1 VTGGGP
7 PAGARAAGGVAVF
20 LLFLAIYAAGT
31 HPRVFAAG
39 NDASRW
45 AHVESLVERG
55 TSSIV
60 GSRFRGTVDKVV
72 LPDGRELSNKPPLM
86 AFVGAALYAPLTAVT
101 GWRLADAA
109 TGGRAIWT
117 LTVLLVG
124 VPAAATV
131 ALFARA
137 LARARCLGSGPR
149 ALLVVALGAGTL
161 VTSFSGTLNNHVPAA
176 LGVLAGVL
184 AALDGRGGRAGLW
197 LGLAAA
203 IDLLPGAGFVPVA
216 FALLVTAS
224 ARGRVLGRFAAGLG
238 VGAVLL
244 VTANVATSGSPLPP
258 KMLPGAIDLAAQ
270 AGPAVAGVVLPQSP
284 LYALELLFGGHGL
297 LTVSPVL
304 LIGAVGLGLAVRRP
318 PFGPGRFWGWLAAGI
333 VLQFAGHA
341 LVAGS
346 YGGWSWG
353 YRYLLPIQPLL
364 LLAAPAALHRR
375 AGRAAF
381 AALLPPS
388 LLFAAL
394 GAFHPWPPAFEQAT
408 AGDPVATL
416 VTNPIGG
423 NAAAWLE
430 RASPGSALARG
441 AGERFVDRDPELRR
455 RYYRLFFGSK
465 GDFATMRK
473 FER

>member
-1 VTGGGP
+1 M
-7 PAGARAAGGVAVF
+7 
-20 LLFLAIYAAGT
+20 
-31 HPRVFAAG
+31 
-39 NDASRW
+39 
-45 AHVESLVERG
+45 
-55 TSSIV
+55 
-60 GSRFRGTVDKVV
+60 V

-86 AFVGAALYAPLTAVT
+86 AFAGAALYAPLHAVT
-101 GWRLADAA
+101 GWRLADPR

-137 LARARCLGSGPR
+137 VARDRASGPR
-149 ALLVVALGAGTL
+149 TRSLLVVALGAGTL
-161 VTSFSGTLNNHVPAA
+161 VASFSGTLNNHVPAA

-184 AALDGRGGRAGLW
+184 AALDGRFGRAGLW

-216 FALLVTAS
+216 FALLLA
-224 ARGRVLGRFAAGLG
+224 APDRVRALARFAGGL
-238 VGAVLL
+238 AVAATLF
-244 VTANVATSGSPLPP
+244 VAANVATAGSPLPP
-258 KMLPGAIDLAAQ
+258 KMLPGAVDLSAQ
-270 AGPAVAGVVLPQSP
+270 AGPAMAGVVLPQGP
-284 LYALELLFGGHGL
+284 FYALELLFGGHGL
-297 LTVSPVL
+297 FSVSPVL
-304 LIGAVGLGLAVRRP
+304 LVGAAGLALAVRRP
-318 PFGPGRFWGWLAAGI
+318 PFGPRRFWTWLAAGI
-333 VLQFAGHA
+333 VLQFVGHA

-346 YGGWSWG
+346 YGGWSYG
-353 YRYLLPIQPLL
+353 YRYLIPIQPLL
-364 LLAAPAALHRR
+364 LLAAPAALAAR
-375 AGRAAF
+375 AGRLAL

-388 LLFAAL
+388 LVFAAL
-394 GAFHPWPPAFEQAT
+394 GAFHPWPPAFEQST

-430 RASPGSALARG
+430 RNLPGSAAARA
-441 AGERFVDRDPELRR
+441 AGEVFVDRDPELRR

-465 GDFATMRK
+465 GDLATLRR

>member
-1 VTGGGP
+1 M
-7 PAGARAAGGVAVF
+7 
-20 LLFLAIYAAGT
+20 
-31 HPRVFAAG
+31 
-39 NDASRW
+39 
-45 AHVESLVERG
+45 
-55 TSSIV
+55 
-60 GSRFRGTVDKVV
+60 V

-86 AFVGAALYAPLTAVT
+86 AFAGAALYAPLRAAT
-101 GWRLADAA
+101 GWRLADPR

-137 LARARCLGSGPR
+137 VARDRALGPR
-149 ALLVVALGAGTL
+149 ARSLLVVALGAGTL
-161 VTSFSGTLNNHVPAA
+161 VASFSGTLNNHVPAA

-216 FALLVTAS
+216 FALLLA
-224 ARGRVLGRFAAGLG
+224 APDRGRALARFAGGLA
-238 VGAVLL
+238 VGATLFAA
-244 VTANVATSGSPLPP
+244 ANVATAGSPLPP
-258 KMLPGAIDLAAQ
+258 KMLPGAVDLSAQ

-284 LYALELLFGGHGL
+284 FYALELLFGGHGL
-297 LTVSPVL
+297 FAVSPVL
-304 LIGAVGLGLAVRRP
+304 LVGAVGLALAVRRP
-318 PFGPGRFWGWLAAGI
+318 PFGPRRFWAWLAAGI
-333 VLQFAGHA
+333 VVQFAGHA

-346 YGGWSWG
+346 YGGWSYG
-353 YRYLLPIQPLL
+353 YRYLIPIQPLL
-364 LLAAPAALHRR
+364 LLAAPAALAAR
-375 AGRAAF
+375 AGRPAL

-388 LLFAAL
+388 LVFAAL

-430 RASPGSALARG
+430 RTLPGSAAARA
-441 AGERFVDRDPELRR
+441 AGEIFVDRDPELRR

-465 GDFATMRK
+465 GDFAALQR